1 MMVSKRFKPS
11 NAGRLLDPKRR
22 EFISPEQVLNELDV
36 KAKDHIADLG
46 AGNGYFTMP
55 IAEAAEKVY
64 AVDIEKQMLDLLRK
78 RVSDKVEIDNID
90 YVVSS
95 LEEINLPNSVADK
108 AVAAF
113 VVHEV
118 PDLTKAFQEFKRI
131 IKPGQ
136 KLLILEWEAIE
147 MEMGPPIDERISSAK
162 MKQIFEENGLE
173 PKVQHFNEAVYA
185 VTAIV

>member
-22 EFISPEQVLNELDV
+22 EFISPEQVMTELNV
-36 KAKDHIADLG
+36 KATDHVADLG
-46 AGNGYFTMP
+46 AGNGYFTLP
-55 IAEAAEKVY
+55 LAKAAEKVY

-78 RVSDKVEIDNID
+78 RVSETGGADNID

-118 PDLTKAFQEFKRI
+118 PDLTRAFREFKRI

-147 MEMGPPIDERISSAK
+147 MDLGPPIEERISSAK
-162 MKQIFEENGLE
+162 MKEIFVENGLE
-173 PKVQHFNEAVYA
+173 PVVQHFNEAVYG
-185 VTAIV
+185 VTAKI

>member
-1 MMVSKRFKPS
+1 MVSKRFKPS

-22 EFISPEQVLNELDV
+22 EFISPEQVMKELDV
-36 KAKDHIADLG
+36 KATDHVADLG
-46 AGNGYFTMP
+46 AGNGYFTLP
-55 IAEAAEKVY
+55 LAEAAEKVY
-64 AVDIEKQMLDLLRK
+64 AVDIEKQMLDLLRE
-78 RVSDKVEIDNID
+78 RVSETEGTDNID

-95 LEEINLPNSVADK
+95 LEQINLPNSVADK

-131 IKPGQ
+131 IKSGQ

-147 MEMGPPIDERISSAK
+147 MDMGPPIDERISSAK

-173 PKVQHFNEAVYA
+173 PEIRHFNEAVYA
-185 VTAIV
+185 VTATI